1 MPILARGVDRAEPL
15 AAVRLGRDGG
25 VVDQRVQLA
34 VEPPLDLGDRRV
46 GVLGVREVDLDVILR
61 AGLPRTV
68 FRKRMP
74 RLGEDAPPRSRE
86 ALDGRM
92 SDAAARAGQKQ
103 CPPRL
108 VAGWHL
114 LVFRFFSV
122 PSLPVKQSGQLSG
135 ELRIGSSDCFAPGA
149 DVLVLTDRGAPCAT
163 ARSGSSTTRPA

>member
-1 MPILARGVDRAEPL
+1 
-15 AAVRLGRDGG
+15 
-25 VVDQRVQLA
+25 VDQRVQLA

-46 GVLGVREVDLDVILR
+46 GVVGVGEVDLDVILR

-68 FRKRMP
+68 FRERMP
-74 RLGEDAPPRSRE
+74 RRREDAPPGSRE

-122 PSLPVKQSGQLSG
+122 PSLPAKQSGQLSG
-135 ELRIGSSDCFAPGA
+135 ANCGSVRRVALLLAPVSRCLRIEARLAPR
-149 DVLVLTDRGAPCAT
+149 RGR
-163 ARSGSSTTRPA
+163 ARTGEGDAVMQPERPLLPELDLL